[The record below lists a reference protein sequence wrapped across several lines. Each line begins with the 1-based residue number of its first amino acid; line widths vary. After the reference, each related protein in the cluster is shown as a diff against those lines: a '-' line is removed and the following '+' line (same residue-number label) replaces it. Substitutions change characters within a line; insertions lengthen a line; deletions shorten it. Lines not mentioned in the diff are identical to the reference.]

1 MVFCKGWGATL
12 TERDLLSAGEGAG
25 SVRIAAA
32 GRRRPCEAA
41 KGIRKTLVRK
51 SGERCESFVG
61 DCAKMG
67 KLPAKAKQLTR
78 KWANRKCITSDKR
91 FDYCSTE
98 LGLGKATLHVMGTE

>member
-1 MVFCKGWGATL
+1 MGFCKGRGAAL
-12 TERDLLSAGEGAG
+12 IRRGLLSAGEGAG
-25 SVRIAAA
+25 SLRIAAA
-32 GRRRPCEAA
+32 GRRRPCETA

-78 KWANRKCITSDKR
+78 KWANRKCITSGKR
-91 FDYCSTE
+91 FDYCSAE
-98 LGLGKATLHVMGTE
+98 LG